1 MKKVIFT
8 FKTYSLDDLD
18 NVQIIIQIFSNS
30 TFEKKKLCAKK
41 NYTEW
46 PDYVKDSVFSCEFW
60 WNRCLNDSSH
70 PKSRKCQEIRVII
83 GSMQFVYM
91 KTRVWN
97 FQHQ

>member
-41 NYTEW
+41 II
-46 PDYVKDSVFSCEFW
+46 
-60 WNRCLNDSSH
+60 LNDRIMSKI
-70 PKSRKCQEIRVII
+70 PFLV
-83 GSMQFVYM
+83 V
-91 KTRVWN
+91 N
-97 FQHQ
+97 FDETDA

>member
-41 NYTEW
+41 KLY
-46 PDYVKDSVFSCEFW
+46 
-60 WNRCLNDSSH
+60 
-70 PKSRKCQEIRVII
+70 
-83 GSMQFVYM
+83 
-91 KTRVWN
+91 
-97 FQHQ
+97 

>member
-30 TFEKKKLCAKK
+30 TFEIKKLCAKK

-60 WNRCLNDSSH
+60 WNRCLNMIAVT
-70 PKSRKCQEIRVII
+70 KSPENVKKL
-83 GSMQFVYM
+83 GLS
-91 KTRVWN
+91 
-97 FQHQ
+97 

>member
-46 PDYVKDSVFSCEFW
+46 PDYVKDSVF
-60 WNRCLNDSSH
+60 
-70 PKSRKCQEIRVII
+70 
-83 GSMQFVYM
+83 
-91 KTRVWN
+91 
-97 FQHQ
+97 